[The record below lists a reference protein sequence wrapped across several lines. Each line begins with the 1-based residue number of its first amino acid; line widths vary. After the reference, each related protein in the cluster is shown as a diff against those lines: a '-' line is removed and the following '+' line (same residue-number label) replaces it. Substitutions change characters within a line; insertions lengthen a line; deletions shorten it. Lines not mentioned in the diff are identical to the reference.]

1 MPNKFTISNSP
12 TLDNL
17 TNQIKGTLNMTI
29 LNTIKTLFTSKPT
42 GFHRSTGM
50 TGQVIASTQ
59 LQGKLE
65 RVEKLY
71 KKVHGA
77 SLGRYKFYQATL
89 PLARQSKSE
98 NGGYIQ
104 YDAQAVAGK
113 LLDGM
118 EKALRQ
124 AVRNDEQE
132 VSLVIDH
139 FRIDNLRELAR
150 TSRGKAK
157 KNVA

>member
-1 MPNKFTISNSP
+1 MPNKTTTSNGP
-12 TLDNL
+12 MLDHL

-29 LNTIKTLFTSKPT
+29 FKTIKSLFTSKPT

-59 LQGKLE
+59 LQAKLE

-89 PLARQSKSE
+89 PLARQCKAE

-124 AVRNDEQE
+124 AVRNDAQE

-150 TSRGKAK
+150 AGRGKSK

>member
-1 MPNKFTISNSP
+1 
-12 TLDNL
+12 
-17 TNQIKGTLNMTI
+17 MTI
-29 LNTIKTLFTSKPT
+29 FNTIKKLFPSNPT
-42 GFHRSTGM
+42 GFTRSTGM
-50 TGQVIASTQ
+50 TGQVIASPQ

-71 KKVHGA
+71 KQVHGVP
-77 SLGRYKFYQATL
+77 LGRYKLYELTL
-89 PLARQSKSE
+89 PLARESKADE
-98 NGGYIQ
+98 GGYIQ

-113 LLDGM
+113 LLDAM

-124 AVRNDEQE
+124 AVRNDAHE
-132 VSLVIDH
+132 VSLVINN

-150 TSRGKAK
+150 KSRGKAK